1 MECLYE
7 HSSGT
12 PGVVGAYAPSAP
24 PESSNQRLHMK
35 GIVLMQKPAPSDFPV
50 HDLIRERWSPRAF
63 ADKPVPQDVLRSI
76 FEAARW
82 APSSN
87 NEQPWAYLVA
97 TRDDKESFE
106 KALSVLV
113 EFNANWARSAPVLA
127 IAVSKLT
134 FAKQNAPNRN
144 AQYDTGA
151 ASALLS
157 VEATARGLAVHQM
170 AGFDPEKARQVF
182 GIPAGWEAIAAIA
195 IGYPGDPA
203 SLPPPLKDRE
213 MAPRT
218 RKPITE
224 FVMAGHWGHTAP
236 FATK

>member
-1 MECLYE
+1 M
-7 HSSGT
+7 H
-12 PGVVGAYAPSAP
+12 
-24 PESSNQRLHMK
+24 
-35 GIVLMQKPAPSDFPV
+35 KPAPSDFPV
-50 HDLIRERWSPRAF
+50 HELIRERWSPRAF

-87 NEQPWAYLVA
+87 NEQPWTYFVA
-97 TRDDKESFE
+97 TNDDKENFE
-106 KALSVLV
+106 KMLSVLV
-113 EFNANWARSAPVLA
+113 EFNAQWARSAPVLA
-127 IAVSKLT
+127 LAVAKLT
-134 FAKQNAPNRN
+134 FGKNNSPNRN

-182 GIPAGWEAIAAIA
+182 AIPPGWEPIAALA

-213 MAPRT
+213 LAPRT
-218 RKPITE
+218 RKPIAE
-224 FVMAGHWGHTAP
+224 FVMAGQWGHTAP
-236 FATK
+236 FAR